1 MTGSLVSSEIAEP
14 YAQALMSLSQSR
26 DITGYIGDE
35 FRSLGQL
42 LEESPELQDF
52 ITNPVIDDD
61 DKKNVLR
68 QILGDCDRDL
78 LNFLMLLVDRR
89 RIAFLPAVI
98 EQYLTILRVLNKTV
112 LAEVTIAQEPN
123 DDQRHAIE
131 DKVRQLISAESVE
144 LKIAVDASVL
154 GGLIVRVGSQVFDA
168 SLRGQLRRIGMQL
181 NV

>member
-14 YAQALMSLSQSR
+14 YAQALMSLAQSR

-52 ITNPVIDDD
+52 ITNPVIDDA

-68 QILGDCDRDL
+68 QILGDCDHDL

-89 RIAFLPAVI
+89 RIVFLPAVI
-98 EQYLTILRVLNKTV
+98 EQYLTILRALNKTV

-131 DKVRQLISAESVE
+131 DKVRQFINADSVE
-144 LKIAVDASVL
+144 LKIAIDASIL